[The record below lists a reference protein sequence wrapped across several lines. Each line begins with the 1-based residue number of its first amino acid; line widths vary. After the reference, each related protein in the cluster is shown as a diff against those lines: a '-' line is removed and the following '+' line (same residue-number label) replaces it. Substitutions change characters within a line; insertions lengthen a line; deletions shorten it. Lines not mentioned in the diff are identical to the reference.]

1 MAVNAVMVKIKCL
14 CKFNIKTKLKMK
26 IKFKFKV
33 YFRKLFKS
41 MIFHKLN
48 VKYRYLTGV
57 YDQINLKEIIEIIH
71 PK

>member
-1 MAVNAVMVKIKCL
+1 
-14 CKFNIKTKLKMK
+14 MK

-41 MIFHKLN
+41 MIFYKLN